1 MVDYLSV
8 IVENLT
14 GFDPLKDTRKRGN
27 VEARVLLANALL
39 TMGMTETATGDL
51 LGKNH
56 STIHYYRDLL
66 KDLPGLQKN
75 FDRLKKI
82 LDL

>member
-1 MVDYLSV
+1 MVDYISV

-56 STIHYYRDLL
+56 STIHHYRDLL
-66 KDLPGLQKN
+66 KDLPCLQKN
-75 FDRLKKI
+75 WERLKKI

>member
-1 MVDYLSV
+1 MVDYISV

-39 TMGMTETATGDL
+39 TMGMTENATGDL

-56 STIHYYRDLL
+56 STIHHYRDLL
-66 KDLPGLQKN
+66 KDLPCLQKN